1 MISGVERWLG
11 SGVAARDREASRE
24 SEYEQAPVAGQDHRA
39 SVAPLGLMGA
49 EEAANAQFAH
59 GRYHSTVPNLRPFR
73 ALRFDV
79 GASDLSSVLAPP
91 YDIIGPEERQEL
103 LARDPHNIVRIELP
117 ADLGTAGPDDY
128 AAAAATVSAWRDA
141 GVLVK
146 DVEPTV
152 TVHEMRWT
160 DGEGREQTATGLL
173 CRLGLEEYGPGA
185 GVLPHE
191 KTHGG
196 PKADRYALLE
206 TTQLNTSPLIFLAGS
221 DPAATS
227 AALLALTQR
236 ESDAVGTTA
245 DGVSHRLWICAEDVA
260 TPVLQLMSAQPVTIA
275 DGHHRYE
282 TALTYRRD
290 HESDRP
296 ADGEPAWDYALA
308 LIYPLDQSPPA
319 LPTHRVIRGRPCGED
334 LLERLAPYTTID
346 RLPDRAALLARMA
359 EPGHFAAGAT
369 GTGCIGIYTG
379 TDHVAAILTVDRAAT
394 DALLEVGLSQGSRG
408 LDVNALSVIID
419 KAFGAGATELAANG
433 QLWYVKDAAKATAQV
448 DAEEASA
455 AFLLDEMPPAAI
467 SLVAEA
473 GEVMPQKS
481 TYFNPKAPTGLAL
494 SPLEW

>member
-1 MISGVERWLG
+1 M
-11 SGVAARDREASRE
+11 
-24 SEYEQAPVAGQDHRA
+24 
-39 SVAPLGLMGA
+39 
-49 EEAANAQFAH
+49 
-59 GRYHSTVPNLRPFR
+59 PNLRPFR

-79 GASDLSSVLAPP
+79 GASDLSAVLAPP
-91 YDIIGPEERQEL
+91 YDIISPQERQEL

-117 ADLGTAGPDDY
+117 ADLGAAGPDDY
-128 AAAAATVSAWRDA
+128 AAAAATVRAWRKA

-146 DVEPTV
+146 DAEPTV
-152 TVHEMRWT
+152 TVHEMRWL
-160 DGEGREQTATGLL
+160 DGEGRSQSATGLL
-173 CRLGLEEYGPGA
+173 CRLGLEEYGPDA

-206 TTQLNTSPLIFLAGS
+206 ATQLNTSPLIFLAGS
-221 DPAATS
+221 DPATTS
-227 AALLALTQR
+227 AALLALTER
-236 ESDAVGTTA
+236 EPDAVGTTA
-245 DGVSHRLWICAEDVA
+245 DGVSHRLWVCDARSA
-260 TPVLQLMSAQPVTIA
+260 APVLELLSAQPLTIA

-282 TALTYRRD
+282 TALSYRRD
-290 HESDRP
+290 HEADRP

-319 LPTHRVIRGRPCGED
+319 LPTHRVIRGKPCGED
-334 LLERLAPYTTID
+334 LLERLAPFATIE
-346 RLPDRAALLARMA
+346 RLPDRETLLARMA
-359 EPGHFAAGAT
+359 LPASFEAGRT
-369 GTGCIGIYTG
+369 GTGRIGVYTG
-379 TDHVAAILTVDRAAT
+379 TSREAAILTVDRTAT
-394 DALLEVGLSQGSRG
+394 DALLQAGLSEGSRG
-408 LDVNALSVIID
+408 LDVNALSVIIEQ
-419 KAFGAGATELAANG
+419 AFGADATELAAMG
-433 QLWYVKDAAKATAQV
+433 QLWYVKDASEATAQV

>member
-1 MISGVERWLG
+1 MGGAR
-11 SGVAARDREASRE
+11 AASAD
-24 SEYEQAPVAGQDHRA
+24 
-39 SVAPLGLMGA
+39 
-49 EEAANAQFAH
+49 FAD
-59 GRYHSTVPNLRPFR
+59 GRYHSTVPNLRAFR

-79 GASDLSSVLAPP
+79 GAPDLSAVLAPP
-91 YDIIGPEERQEL
+91 YDIISPEERQEL

-117 ADLGTAGPDDY
+117 ADLGAAGPDDY
-128 AAAAATVSAWRDA
+128 AAAAATVGEWRDA

-146 DVEPTV
+146 DAEPTV
-152 TVHEMRWT
+152 TVHEMRWV
-160 DGEGREQTATGLL
+160 DGEGRPQSATGLL

-206 TTQLNTSPLIFLAGS
+206 ATQLNTSPLIFLAGS

-227 AALLALTQR
+227 AALLALTAR
-236 ESDAVGTTA
+236 EPDAVATTA
-245 DGVSHRLWICAEDVA
+245 DGVDHRLWVCDAQSA
-260 TPVLQLMSAQPVTIA
+260 TTVLQLMSAQPLTIA

-282 TALTYRRD
+282 TALSYRRD
-290 HESDRP
+290 QEADRP
-296 ADGEPAWDYALA
+296 AEGEPAWDYALA
-308 LIYPLDQSPPA
+308 LVYPLDQSPPA
-319 LPTHRVIRGRPCGED
+319 LPTHRVIRGKPCGED
-334 LLERLAPYTTID
+334 LLERLAPFATIE
-346 RLPDRAALLARMA
+346 RLPDRETLLARMA
-359 EPGHFAAGAT
+359 EPATFDEGVT
-369 GTGCIGIYTG
+369 GTGRIGVYTG
-379 TDHVAAILTVDRAAT
+379 TSRNAALLTVDRAAT
-394 DALLEVGLSQGSRG
+394 DALLEAGLSEGSKG

-419 KAFGAGATELAANG
+419 QAFGADATELAANG
-433 QLWYVKDAAKATAQV
+433 QLWYVKDAAAATAQV

>member
-1 MISGVERWLG
+1 
-11 SGVAARDREASRE
+11 
-24 SEYEQAPVAGQDHRA
+24 
-39 SVAPLGLMGA
+39 
-49 EEAANAQFAH
+49 
-59 GRYHSTVPNLRPFR
+59 VPNLRSFR

-79 GASDLSSVLAPP
+79 GASDLSAVLAPP
-91 YDIIGPEERQEL
+91 YDIISPAERQAL

-128 AAAAATVSAWRDA
+128 AAAAATVRAWRDA

-146 DVEPTV
+146 DDEPTV
-152 TVHEMRWT
+152 TVHQMRWA
-160 DGEGREQTATGLL
+160 DGEGREQSATGLL
-173 CRLGLEEYGPGA
+173 CRVGLEEYGPDA

-206 TTQLNTSPLIFLAGS
+206 ATQLNTSPLIFLAGS
-221 DPAATS
+221 DPTATS
-227 AALLALTQR
+227 AALLALTER
-236 ESDAVGTTA
+236 EPDAAGTTA
-245 DGVSHRLWICAEDVA
+245 DGVSHRLWVVDDEAAE
-260 TPVLQLMSAQPVTIA
+260 PVLELMRARPLTIA

-290 HESDRP
+290 HEGDRP
-296 ADGEPAWDYALA
+296 AEGEPAWDYALA

-319 LPTHRVIRGRPCGED
+319 LPTHRVIRGKPCGED
-334 LLERLAPYTTID
+334 LLERLAPYTRVE
-346 RLPDRAALLARMA
+346 RLPDLETLLRRMA
-359 EPGHFAAGAT
+359 EPASFATGAT
-369 GTGCIGIYTG
+369 GTGRIGVYTG
-379 TDHVAAILTVDRAAT
+379 TSRSAAILTVDHTAT
-394 DALLEVGLSQGSRG
+394 DALLEAGLSEGSKG

-419 KAFGAGATELAANG
+419 KAFGADATELAANG
-433 QLWYVKDAAKATAQV
+433 QLWYVKDAAEATAQV
-448 DAEEASA
+448 DSEEASA

>member
-1 MISGVERWLG
+1 MG
-11 SGVAARDREASRE
+11 
-24 SEYEQAPVAGQDHRA
+24 PVTAG
-39 SVAPLGLMGA
+39 
-49 EEAANAQFAH
+49 FAV

-79 GASDLSSVLAPP
+79 GASDLSAVLAPP
-91 YDIIGPEERQEL
+91 YDIISPAERQEL
-103 LARDPHNIVRIELP
+103 IARDAHNIVRIELP
-117 ADLGTAGPDDY
+117 ADLGAAGPDDY
-128 AAAAATVSAWRDA
+128 ATAAATAAAWREA
-141 GVLVK
+141 GILVK
-146 DVEPTV
+146 DDEPTV
-152 TVHEMRWT
+152 TVHQMRWD
-160 DGEGREQTATGLL
+160 DGEGREQSATGLL
-173 CRLGLEEYGPGA
+173 CRLGLEEYGPDA

-206 TTQLNTSPLIFLAGS
+206 ATQLNTSPLVFLAGS
-221 DPAATS
+221 EPAATS
-227 AALLALTQR
+227 AALLALTER
-236 ESDAVGTTA
+236 EPDATATTA
-245 DGVSHRLWICAEDVA
+245 DGVSHRLWVVDADVA
-260 TPVLQLMSAQPVTIA
+260 EPVLELMRAQPITIA

-290 HESDRP
+290 HEGDRP

-319 LPTHRVIRGRPCGED
+319 LPTHRVIRGQPCGKD
-334 LLERLAPYTTID
+334 LLERLAPYAQIEPLADLET
-346 RLPDRAALLARMA
+346 LLARLA
-359 EPGHFAAGAT
+359 EPASFRSGAT
-369 GTGCIGIYTG
+369 GTGRIGVYTG
-379 TDHVAAILTVDRAAT
+379 TSRSAALLTVDRAAT
-394 DALLEVGLSQGSRG
+394 DALLDQGLSDGSKG

-419 KAFGAGATELAANG
+419 KAYGADATELAANG
-433 QLWYVKDAAKATAQV
+433 QLWYVKDAAQACAQV
-448 DAEEASA
+448 DIEEASA